1 MVTLMNITNMQ
12 LSLLIL
18 KTLLF
23 LSILL
28 VSVTSE
34 ANKPIPQIP
43 INTHSKRVALVI
55 GNSHY
60 NIGNL
65 KNPENDAQ
73 AIRNALTALGF
84 EVDYFTNLDQKSM
97 VQHVFD
103 FFHHKASKSELRLI
117 YYAGHGIQFEGKNYL
132 IPTDANLGLPSEIPH
147 TGFMLDELRRG
158 LDELHQGA
166 SIIILDTCRVTL
178 CPVGQCRGVMSSL
191 GLSNER
197 KSSGTLIAYS
207 TGPGQMAS
215 DGVQNEHSLYTQVL
229 LELIATPGQPVE
241 KLFRKLT
248 EEVFQRSGGL
258 QKPEFVDG
266 LMGAEIC
273 LKSGPLGQCPSD

>member
-1 MVTLMNITNMQ
+1 LRWII
-12 LSLLIL
+12 S
-18 KTLLF
+18 
-23 LSILL
+23 
-28 VSVTSE
+28 
-34 ANKPIPQIP
+34 PIWI
-43 INTHSKRVALVI
+43 KKAW
-55 GNSHY
+55 
-60 NIGNL
+60 
-65 KNPENDAQ
+65 
-73 AIRNALTALGF
+73 F
-84 EVDYFTNLDQKSM
+84 M
-97 VQHVFD
+97 HVFD
-103 FFHHKASKSELRLI
+103 FFHHKASNSELRLI
-117 YYAGHGIQFEGKNYL
+117 YFAGHGVQLEGRNYL

-147 TGFMLDELRRG
+147 TGFMLNELRRS
-158 LDELHQGA
+158 LDSLQQGA

-207 TGPGQMAS
+207 TGPGQLAS
-215 DGVQNEHSLYTQVL
+215 DNAENEHSLYTQVL

-273 LKSGPLGQCPSD
+273 LKAGSHGQCPTK

>member
-1 MVTLMNITNMQ
+1 MNITCIQ
-12 LSLLIL
+12 LSLQML
-18 KTLLF
+18 KTVLLLSLLF
-23 LSILL
+23 
-28 VSVTSE
+28 VSVTSA
-34 ANKPIPQIP
+34 ANKPISQVP

-55 GNSHY
+55 GNSRY

-73 AIRNALTALGF
+73 AVRNALTALGF

-97 VQHVFD
+97 VQQVFD
-103 FFHHKASKSELRLI
+103 FFHHKASLSELRLV

-147 TGFMLDELRRG
+147 TGYMLDELRRSLDG
-158 LDELHQGA
+158 LQQGA
-166 SIIILDTCRVTL
+166 SIIILDTCRVTI
-178 CPVGQCRGVMSSL
+178 CPVGQCRGVLSSL

-207 TGPGQMAS
+207 TGPGQLAS
-215 DGVQNEHSLYTQVL
+215 DGGENEHSLYTQVL
-229 LELIATPGQPVE
+229 LELLSTPGQPVE

-248 EEVFQRSGGL
+248 EEVFHRSGGL

-273 LKSGPLGQCPSD
+273 LKAGLLEQCP

>member
-1 MVTLMNITNMQ
+1 MNITFMR
-12 LSLLIL
+12 LSLQML
-18 KTLLF
+18 KTLLI
-23 LSILL
+23 LSVLL
-28 VSVTSE
+28 ISVASA
-34 ANKPIPQIP
+34 ANKSIPQDP
-43 INTHSKRVALVI
+43 INSHPKRVALVI
-55 GNSHY
+55 GNSRY
-60 NIGNL
+60 NINNL

-73 AIRNALTALGF
+73 AMRDALAALGF
-84 EVDYFTNLDQKSM
+84 EVDYFSNLDQKSM

-117 YYAGHGIQFEGKNYL
+117 YYAGHGVQFEGRNYL
-132 IPTDANLGLPSEIPH
+132 IPTDANLALPSEIPH
-147 TGFMLDELRRG
+147 TGFVLDELRQSLDG
-158 LDELHQGA
+158 LQQGA
-166 SIIILDTCRVTL
+166 SIIILDTCRVSL

-207 TGPGQMAS
+207 TGPGQPAS
-215 DGVQNEHSLYTQVL
+215 DNTENEHSLYTQVL
-229 LELIATPGQPVE
+229 LELIASPGQPVE

-273 LKSGPLGQCPSD
+273 LKHDPLEQCPSN

>member
-1 MVTLMNITNMQ
+1 MNTTDIR
-12 LSLLIL
+12 LSLKLLKIALII
-18 KTLLF
+18 
-23 LSILL
+23 SILL
-28 VSVTSE
+28 VSDAYAVT
-34 ANKPIPQIP
+34 KPTSKVP

-55 GNSHY
+55 GNSRY

-73 AIRNALTALGF
+73 AIRNALADLGF
-84 EVDYFTNLDQKSM
+84 EVDYFSNLDQKGM
-97 VQHVFD
+97 VQRVFD
-103 FFHHKASKSELRLI
+103 FFHHKASLSELRLI
-117 YYAGHGIQFEGKNYL
+117 YYAGHGVQFEGRNYL

-147 TGFMLDELRRG
+147 TGFMLDELRRS
-158 LDELHQGA
+158 LDELQEGA

-191 GLSNER
+191 ELSNER

-207 TGPGQMAS
+207 TGPGQLAS
-215 DGVQNEHSLYTQVL
+215 DNAGNEHSLYTQVL
-229 LELIATPGQPVE
+229 LELLSTPGQPVE

-248 EEVFQRSGGL
+248 EEVFHRSGGL

-273 LKSGPLGQCPSD
+273 LKSSSLEQCPLN

>member
-1 MVTLMNITNMQ
+1 M
-12 LSLLIL
+12 
-18 KTLLF
+18 
-23 LSILL
+23 
-28 VSVTSE
+28 TSA
-34 ANKPIPQIP
+34 ANKLIRIDPIA
-43 INTHSKRVALVI
+43 THPKRVALVI
-55 GNSHY
+55 GNSRY

-65 KNPENDAQ
+65 KNPEHDAQ
-73 AIRNALTALGF
+73 AVKNALVALGF
-84 EVDYFTNLDQKSM
+84 QVDYFTNLDQKGM
-97 VQHVFD
+97 VQQVFD
-103 FFHHKASKSELRLI
+103 FYHHKATNSDLRLI
-117 YYAGHGIQFEGKNYL
+117 YFAGHGVQFEGRNYL
-132 IPTDANLGLPSEIPH
+132 MPTDANLGLPSEIPH
-147 TGFMLDELRRG
+147 TGFILDELRRSLDG
-158 LDELHQGA
+158 LQQGA

-207 TGPGQMAS
+207 TGPGQLAS
-215 DGVQNEHSLYTQVL
+215 DNAKNEHSLYTQVL

-241 KLFRKLT
+241 KLFRQLT

-273 LKSGPLGQCPSD
+273 LKAGSQGQCPSG

>member
-1 MVTLMNITNMQ
+1 MLTNIKYIP
-12 LSLLIL
+12 LSLRIL
-18 KTLLF
+18 KTLVF
-23 LSILL
+23 ISILL
-28 VSVTSE
+28 VSMTSA
-34 ANKPIPQIP
+34 ANKPIRIDP
-43 INTHSKRVALVI
+43 INTHPKRVALVI
-55 GNSHY
+55 GNSRY

-65 KNPENDAQ
+65 KNPEPDAK
-73 AIRNALTALGF
+73 AVKDALIALGF

-97 VQHVFD
+97 VQQVFD
-103 FFHHKASKSELRLI
+103 FYHHKAATSDLRMI
-117 YYAGHGIQFEGKNYL
+117 YFAGHGVQFEGRNYL
-132 IPTDANLGLPSEIPH
+132 MPTDANLGLPSEIPH
-147 TGFMLDELRRG
+147 TGFMLDELRRSLDG
-158 LDELHQGA
+158 LQQGA

-207 TGPGQMAS
+207 TGPGQLAS
-215 DGVQNEHSLYTQVL
+215 DNAENEHSLYTQVL

-248 EEVFQRSGGL
+248 EEVFHRSGGL

-273 LKSGPLGQCPSD
+273 LKAGSHGQCPSE

>member
-1 MVTLMNITNMQ
+1 MNNSFMR
-12 LSLLIL
+12 LSLHFL
-18 KTLLF
+18 KTALF

-28 VSVTSE
+28 VSVAS
-34 ANKPIPQIP
+34 AAKKPIPQTP

-55 GNSHY
+55 GNSRY
-60 NIGNL
+60 NLGTL

-73 AIRNALTALGF
+73 AVRKALTALGF
-84 EVDYFTNLDQKSM
+84 EVDYFTNLDQKGM
-97 VQHVFD
+97 VQQVFD

-117 YYAGHGIQFEGKNYL
+117 YYAGHGVQFEGRNYL

-147 TGFMLDELRRG
+147 TGFMLDELRRSLDG
-158 LDELHQGA
+158 LQQGA

-178 CPVGQCRGVMSSL
+178 CPVGQCRGVLSSL

-207 TGPGQMAS
+207 TGPGQLAS
-215 DGVQNEHSLYTQVL
+215 DGVKNEHSLYTQVL

-248 EEVFQRSGGL
+248 EEVFQRSGGF

-273 LKSGPLGQCPSD
+273 LKVSPLEQCPSN

>member
-1 MVTLMNITNMQ
+1 MNITSVR
-12 LSLLIL
+12 LSLHKL
-18 KTLLF
+18 KTLLL

-28 VSVTSE
+28 MSVTSA
-34 ANKPIPQIP
+34 ANKPIPQAP

-55 GNSHY
+55 GNSRY
-60 NIGNL
+60 NLGNL

-73 AIRNALTALGF
+73 AVRKALTALGF

-97 VQHVFD
+97 VQQVFD

-117 YYAGHGIQFEGKNYL
+117 YYAGHGVQFEGRNYL

-147 TGFMLDELRRG
+147 TGFMLDELRQSLDG
-158 LDELHQGA
+158 LQQGA

-178 CPVGQCRGVMSSL
+178 CPVGKCRGVLSSL

-207 TGPGQMAS
+207 TGSGQLAN
-215 DGVQNEHSLYTQVL
+215 DGGENEHSLYTQVL
-229 LELIATPGQPVE
+229 LELISTPGQPVE
-241 KLFRKLT
+241 QLFRKLT

-273 LKSGPLGQCPSD
+273 LKGGPLEQCPSN

>member
-1 MVTLMNITNMQ
+1 MNTTGIRLSFTL
-12 LSLLIL
+12 L
-18 KTLLF
+18 KTVLIV
-23 LSILL
+23 SILL
-28 VSVTSE
+28 VSVASAAKKPTS
-34 ANKPIPQIP
+34 NVS

-55 GNSHY
+55 GNSRY

-65 KNPENDAQ
+65 KNPENDAE
-73 AIRNALTALGF
+73 AIRNALAGLGF

-97 VQHVFD
+97 VQQVFD
-103 FFHHKASKSELRLI
+103 FFHHKASLSELRLI
-117 YYAGHGIQFEGKNYL
+117 YYAGHGVQFEGRNYL
-132 IPTDANLGLPSEIPH
+132 MPIDANLGLPSEIPNS
-147 TGFMLDELRRG
+147 GFMLDELRRSLDG
-158 LDELHQGA
+158 LQQGA

-178 CPVGQCRGVMSSL
+178 CPVGQCRGVMSNL

-207 TGPGQMAS
+207 TGPGQLAS
-215 DGVQNEHSLYTQVL
+215 DNAENEHSLYTQVL
-229 LELIATPGQPVE
+229 LELLSTPGQPVE

-248 EEVFQRSGGL
+248 EEVFHRSGGL

-273 LKSGPLGQCPSD
+273 LKTDALDQCPSN

>member
-1 MVTLMNITNMQ
+1 MNTTGIR
-12 LSLLIL
+12 LSFKLL
-18 KTLLF
+18 KTVLIV
-23 LSILL
+23 SILL
-28 VSVTSE
+28 VSVASA
-34 ANKPIPQIP
+34 ANKPTSNVS

-55 GNSHY
+55 GNSRY

-73 AIRNALTALGF
+73 AIRNALADLGF

-97 VQHVFD
+97 VQRVFD

-117 YYAGHGIQFEGKNYL
+117 YYAGHGVQFEGRNYL

-147 TGFMLDELRRG
+147 TGFMLDELRRS
-158 LDELHQGA
+158 LDELQQGA

-207 TGPGQMAS
+207 TGPGQLAS
-215 DGVQNEHSLYTQVL
+215 DGGENEHSLYTQVL
-229 LELIATPGQPVE
+229 LELLSTPGQPVE

-248 EEVFQRSGGL
+248 EEVFHRSGDL

-273 LKSGPLGQCPSD
+273 LKSGPLEQCPLN